1 MKKLNLPLS
10 AEQRDSLKAGEMVLL
25 SGVMYTARDAA
36 HKRLIEMLDR
46 GETLPLPLV
55 DQTIYYVG
63 PTPAPQ
69 GHVYGSAGPTTSMR
83 MDAYAPRLY
92 DLGLA
97 ATIGKGYRTPAVL
110 DACVRNQALYLV
122 AIGGAGALLGKCVT
136 NVEMIA
142 FEDLGAEAITRL
154 TVSEFPVTV
163 AIDTCGNNVYATQGA
178 NAGNR

>member
-63 PTPAPQ
+63 PIPA
-69 GHVYGSAGPTTSMR
+69 
-83 MDAYAPRLY
+83 APEPCLWQRRPDHQHAHGRLC
-92 DLGLA
+92 A
-97 ATIGKGYRTPAVL
+97 A
-110 DACVRNQALYLV
+110 
-122 AIGGAGALLGKCVT
+122 
-136 NVEMIA
+136 
-142 FEDLGAEAITRL
+142 
-154 TVSEFPVTV
+154 PV
-163 AIDTCGNNVYATQGA
+163 
-178 NAGNR
+178 

>member
-10 AEQRDSLKAGEMVLL
+10 AKQRDSLKAGEMVLL

-69 GHVYGSAGPTTSMR
+69 GHLYGSARTTPR
-83 MDAYAPRLY
+83 QRLVAYAPRLY
-92 DLGLA
+92 DLGVGI
-97 ATIGKGYRTPAVL
+97 TIGKGYRTAPVRE
-110 DACVRNQALYLV
+110 ACVRNHALYLV
-122 AIGGAGALLGKCVT
+122 AIGGAGALLGKCVQR
-136 NVEMIA
+136 VDPVA
-142 FEDLGAEAITRL
+142 FEDLGAEAITRIE
-154 TVSEFPVTV
+154 VKDFPATV
-163 AIDTCGNNVYATQGA
+163 AIDTAGSDVYAQQ
-178 NAGNR
+178 R

>member
-1 MKKLNLPLS
+1 MKHLQLPLS
-10 AEQRDSLKAGEMVLL
+10 IEERTSLRAGEMILL
-25 SGVMYTARDAA
+25 SGVIYTARDAA
-36 HKRLIEMLDR
+36 HKRLNELLDQ
-46 GETLPLPLV
+46 GKELPLPLQ
-55 DQTIYYVG
+55 DQIIYYVG
-63 PTPAPQ
+63 PTPTPP
-69 GHVYGSAGPTTSMR
+69 GHIYGSAGPTTSMR

-97 ATIGKGYRTPAVL
+97 ATIGKGYRTPAVV

-154 TVSEFPVTV
+154 TVREFPVTV
-163 AIDTCGNNVYATQGA
+163 AIDTCGNNVYAT
-178 NAGNR
+178 

>member
-1 MKKLNLPLS
+1 MKHLQLPLTI
-10 AEQRDSLKAGEMVLL
+10 EERTSLRAGEMILL
-25 SGVMYTARDAA
+25 SGVIYTARDAA
-36 HKRLIEMLDR
+36 HKRLNELLDQ
-46 GETLPLPLV
+46 GKELPLPLQ
-55 DQTIYYVG
+55 DQIIYYVG
-63 PTPAPQ
+63 PTPTPP
-69 GHVYGSAGPTTSMR
+69 GHIYGSAGPTTSMR

-142 FEDLGAEAITRL
+142 FEDLGAPHDRL
-154 TVSEFPVTV
+154 CAEVRRGGTDAPLGKMRHQ
-163 AIDTCGNNVYATQGA
+163 CGDD
-178 NAGNR
+178 RI